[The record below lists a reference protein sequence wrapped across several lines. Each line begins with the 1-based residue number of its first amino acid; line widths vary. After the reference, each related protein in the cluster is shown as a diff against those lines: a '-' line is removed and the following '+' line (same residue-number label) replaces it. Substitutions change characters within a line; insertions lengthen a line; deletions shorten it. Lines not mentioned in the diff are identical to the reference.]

1 MSYVCHSTA
10 ILQGGVVFQKQLQ
23 KHVISGQFGLIYVP
37 HNFPIRRNWSGFLWV
52 NAAHSSGSQFGCI
65 SNQLKV

>member
-1 MSYVCHSTA
+1 MCHIIDIS
-10 ILQGGVVFQKQLQ
+10 QGGVVFQKQLQ
-23 KHVISGQFGLIYVP
+23 KHVISGPFGLFYVP
-37 HNFPIRRNWSGFLWV
+37 HNFSYKEKLVWFLWV